1 VVATVVAA
9 IIDMVSP
16 SQFGATWRL
25 ARLELLEPLGREPS
39 PEEIAADVSEIKL
52 VFSIPPDRPAP
63 NRFRTFG
70 DKREICRVRIAELSF
85 NLSIAMAYRDP
96 SGHSPRLY

>member
-39 PEEIAADVSEIKL
+39 PEEIAAHLRKSPTLRWLAGVAAETPIAGL
-52 VFSIPPDRPAP
+52 VARATRGMF
-63 NRFRTFG
+63 
-70 DKREICRVRIAELSF
+70 L
-85 NLSIAMAYRDP
+85 
-96 SGHSPRLY
+96 